1 MNKKLVSIDFWDT
14 LVIAGSGSEKR
25 NKIRA
30 DAIMEVAEKHKLQ
43 LAEKKL
49 KEVYEKL
56 SLQFHDI
63 WFNEHRTLPPE
74 TILRTYTGELGIAI
88 KEPELEYLLVEY
100 ERSFIE
106 SPPELAKN
114 ASAVIPELSA
124 KYHLAIISDTMVT
137 PGKTLCKF
145 LDSKG
150 LLTYFSSFLFS
161 DEAGY
166 SKPDKRA
173 FQKVLAECACEPGSS
188 SHIGD
193 RLNTDI
199 AGAKSVG
206 MKAALFTGIADRS
219 SELNGKYPKPDFIFP
234 SWMNA
239 GEVLLA

>member
-1 MNKKLVSIDFWDT
+1 MNKKLISIDFWDT
-14 LVIAGSGSEKR
+14 LVQANSGSEKR

-30 DAIMEVAEKHKLQ
+30 DAILKVAEEHGLT
-43 LAEKKL
+43 LTEEKL
-49 KEVYEKL
+49 KNVYEKL
-56 SLQFHDI
+56 SKQFHDI

-74 TILRTYTGELGIAI
+74 TILRTYTGELGFEV
-88 KEPELEYLLVEY
+88 KGPELDYLLTEY

-106 SPPELAKN
+106 SPPKLAKN
-114 ASAVIPELSA
+114 VSDVIPELST

-145 LDSKG
+145 LDNAG
-150 LLTYFSSFLFS
+150 LLKYFSSFLFS

-166 SKPDKRA
+166 SKPDRRA
-173 FQKVLAECACEPGSS
+173 FQKVLAECACEPGLS

-219 SELNGKYPKPDFIFP
+219 GELNGRYPSPDYIFP
-234 SWMNA
+234 TWIKA
-239 GEVLLA
+239 AEVLLN